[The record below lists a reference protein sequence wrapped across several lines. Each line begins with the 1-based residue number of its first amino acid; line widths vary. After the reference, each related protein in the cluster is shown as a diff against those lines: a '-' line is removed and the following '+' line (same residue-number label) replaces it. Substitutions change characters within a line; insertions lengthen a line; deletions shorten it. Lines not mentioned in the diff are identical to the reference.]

1 MATRPAFFIQNGKVT
16 RKDYDFTWIA
26 GLSASQKKKCAL
38 SLQQAI
44 RDADP
49 GAVVLDVS
57 TRSNHPLGV
66 RMSAFNLKLDGF
78 RLENV
83 FQSGKVF
90 TDGGPFY
97 DLLSVHPREAKHDP
111 RLKTSGRLVSF
122 RFRDADFPLEPI
134 TLYYDYIY
142 IRAVR
147 QTLSA
152 EEMEELS
159 QFTHFTDIEFNPN
172 KSINTQAKAAAE
184 LKLMLQ
190 MYGEIPEMDQEQFV
204 QFHKEFVIV

>member
-1 MATRPAFFIQNGKVT
+1 MATRPAFFIQNGKVV

-26 GLSASQKKKCAL
+26 GLAASQKKKCAL

-66 RMSAFNLKLDGF
+66 RMSAFHMKIN
-78 RLENV
+78 RLHDETV
-83 FQSGKVF
+83 YAE
-90 TDGGPFY
+90 GGPRY
-97 DLLSVHPREAKHDP
+97 ELM
-111 RLKTSGRLVSF
+111 
-122 RFRDADFPLEPI
+122 
-134 TLYYDYIY
+134 LYFDYIY
-142 IRAVR
+142 IRSVSRA
-147 QTLSA
+147 LSA
-152 EEMEELS
+152 DEMQELI

-184 LKLMLQ
+184 IKLLLQ